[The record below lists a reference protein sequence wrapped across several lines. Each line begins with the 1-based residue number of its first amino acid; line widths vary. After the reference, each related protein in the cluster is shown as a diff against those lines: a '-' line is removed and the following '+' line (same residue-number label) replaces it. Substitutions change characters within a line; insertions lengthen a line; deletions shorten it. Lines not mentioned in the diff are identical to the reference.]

1 LTSALEKAHA
11 SSNNAEDASESVSFV
26 GRINPFALLFVLE
39 QQNPTLQPTPST
51 STSFQA
57 LFFLSLIQDPFPI
70 SRVSPSHRCKTGQP
84 SQFCCSFSLSQSRD
98 SSGLPAET
106 DFMIC

>member
-39 QQNPTLQPTPST
+39 AAKPHLAANAFDFDIVSSP
-51 STSFQA
+51 
-57 LFFLSLIQDPFPI
+57 FLPVAH
-70 SRVSPSHRCKTGQP
+70 SR
-84 SQFCCSFSLSQSRD
+84 SFSDLSRFTQSSLQNRATFAV
-98 SSGLPAET
+98 LLQ
-106 DFMIC
+106 F